1 MWFVTNIVMCLWGV
15 AVITMAQSPPAAH
28 PRDDRQFFA
37 VAEALAE
44 ESRRDI
50 VADIVA
56 HPKGL
61 PSMKELEFTTGLH
74 RTTIHQHLDA
84 LASAGIVEVVEFPVG
99 ERRKGQPSKFYG
111 ITETARELFDRNGVF
126 VEEHWQELYSRVDKP
141 DEIEAAQA
149 APRPDR

>member
-1 MWFVTNIVMCLWGV
+1 
-15 AVITMAQSPPAAH
+15 MAQTSSTAAA
-28 PRDDRQFFA
+28 RDDQQFFA

-74 RTTIHQHLDA
+74 RTTIHEHVEALIDA
-84 LASAGIVEVVEFPVG
+84 EIVEVVEIPTG
-99 ERRKGQPSKFYG
+99 ERSKGQPSKFYG
-111 ITETARELFDRNGVF
+111 ITETARELFDRNNVF
-126 VEEHWQELYSRVDKP
+126 LKDHWQELYDRVDKP
-141 DEIEAAQA
+141 NEIEQAEA
-149 APRPDR
+149 APRPDLT

>member
-1 MWFVTNIVMCLWGV
+1 
-15 AVITMAQSPPAAH
+15 MAQTSTNATA
-28 PRDDRQFFA
+28 RDDQQFFA

-74 RTTIHQHLDA
+74 RTTIHEHLEALIDA
-84 LASAGIVEVVEFPVG
+84 EIVEVVEIPTG
-99 ERRKGQPSKFYG
+99 ERSKGHPSKFYG
-111 ITETARELFDRNGVF
+111 ITETARELFDRNNVF
-126 VEEHWQELYSRVDKP
+126 LKEHWQELYDRVDKP
-141 DEIEAAQA
+141 NEIEQAEA

>member
-1 MWFVTNIVMCLWGV
+1 
-15 AVITMAQSPPAAH
+15 MAQTSSTAAA
-28 PRDDRQFFA
+28 RDDQQFFA

-74 RTTIHQHLDA
+74 RTTIHEHVEALIDA
-84 LASAGIVEVVEFPVG
+84 EIVEVVEIPTG
-99 ERRKGQPSKFYG
+99 ERSKGQPSKFYG
-111 ITETARELFDRNGVF
+111 ITETARELFDRNNVF
-126 VEEHWQELYSRVDKP
+126 LKDHWQELYDRVDKP
-141 DEIEAAQA
+141 NEIKQAEA

>member
-1 MWFVTNIVMCLWGV
+1 MSQT
-15 AVITMAQSPPAAH
+15 PPATH
-28 PRDDRQFFA
+28 QNVQQFFA

-56 HPKGL
+56 HPKGS

-84 LASAGIVEVVEFPVG
+84 LGNAGIVEKVEIPAG
-99 ERRKGQPSKFYG
+99 QRTKGQPSKFYT
-111 ITETARELFDRNGVF
+111 ITDTARDIFDQNNIF
-126 VEEHWQELYSRVDKP
+126 IEEHWQEVYDRVDKP
-141 DEIEAAQA
+141 EEIQEAEA
-149 APRPDR
+149 APRPDQD